1 MENLDNSKWT
11 SKNLDVD
18 KFRNGDIIPEAKTLS
33 DFQLAGEN
41 ETPAWCYYDNSPVNG
56 KVYGK
61 LYNWY
66 AVNDPR
72 GLAPEGYHIPTNDE
86 WTDLEN
92 LLGEDAGLKLKSK
105 NGWGYWDSGNGT
117 DLIGFNA
124 LPSGYKQE
132 GGFFDGIV
140 ESSFFWSATQI
151 DNDDAYLRILHDD
164 SPRVSRDSKGWG
176 KGFGASVRCVKD

>member
-1 MENLDNSKWT
+1 MEILDNLNWA

-18 KFRNGDIIPEAKTLS
+18 HFRNGDKIPEAKTLS
-33 DFQLAGEN
+33 YFQLAGES

-72 GLAPEGYHIPTNDE
+72 GLAPKGYHIPTNDE

-105 NGWGYWDSGNGT
+105 NGWDESGNGI

-124 LPSGYKQE
+124 LPGGYKQD
-132 GGFFDGIV
+132 GGFFDGIGAY
-140 ESSFFWSATQI
+140 SFFWSATQI
-151 DNDDAYLRILHDD
+151 DNDDAYLRTLAYNYAVINR
-164 SPRVSRDSKGWG
+164 SSIGYG